1 VVVDNVIANE
11 YSVHAGGNRITV
23 SVFLMKMQL
32 QTEARRYQLVREG
45 IVHEFPGLDDETIRD
60 TLEGI
65 TDLHEMI
72 AAVIRSAL
80 VDEAL
85 HSGLRFRVDDMRER
99 LSRLELRASKKRQ
112 LALEAMSEVG
122 LSKLE
127 QPDFTASIR
136 AGSPALVVVP
146 DESIP
151 EPYWLPQPPKLDR
164 QAILGELKR
173 GISVAGAEMSNPKP
187 VLSVRAN

>member
-1 VVVDNVIANE
+1 MN
-11 YSVHAGGNRITV
+11 
-23 SVFLMKMQL
+23 LQL
-32 QTEARRYQLVREG
+32 QTEVRRYQLLGEK
-45 IVHEFPGLDDETIRD
+45 IIQEFPGTDDETIRD

-85 HSGLRFRVDDMRER
+85 HAGLRFRLDDMRER
-99 LSRLELRASKKRQ
+99 LSRLELRASKKRE
-112 LALEAMSEVG
+112 LALEAMTEVG

-127 QPDFTASIR
+127 QPDFTASAR
-136 AGSPALVVVP
+136 AGSPALVVIAE
-146 DESIP
+146 ESIP
-151 EPYWLPQPPKLDR
+151 GAYWLPQPPKLDR

-173 GISVAGAEMSNPKP
+173 GHRRSQGH
-187 VLSVRAN
+187 R

>member
-1 VVVDNVIANE
+1 MEPPLSIATMTYLQLRE
-11 YSVHAGGNRITV
+11 RI
-23 SVFLMKMQL
+23 S
-32 QTEARRYQLVREG
+32 G
-45 IVHEFPGLDDETIRD
+45 IYPQADDETLRD

-85 HSGLRFRVDDMRER
+85 HAGLRFRVDDMRER

-112 LALEAMSEVG
+112 LALEAMTEVG

-127 QPDFTASIR
+127 QPDFTASAR
-136 AGSPALVVVP
+136 AGSPALVVIA
-146 DESIP
+146 EERIP
-151 EPYWLPQPPKLDR
+151 EAYWLPQPPKLDR

-173 GISVAGAEMSNPKP
+173 GIDIPGAQMSNPKP
-187 VLSVRAN
+187 VLSVRTK